1 MLQCQ
6 RQEEILYILE
16 KEKTIHISDLA
27 RLLFVSEAT
36 VRRDLNTLEKLSL
49 VKRVYGGVMLS
60 KYASSSDLPLSLRE
74 HESRPQKE
82 LIAARAAGLLHNGA
96 TILMDA
102 SSTVQHMVPYLREY
116 TDLTV
121 ITNSLKIIDQLD
133 GSDVRV
139 LCTGGQLISRNR
151 AFAGSAAVD
160 MVKNIYA
167 DYLFFSAQGL
177 SLSGEISDFS
187 EKETD
192 LRRTM
197 ITRATQSYFLCD
209 SSKIGQSFLFK
220 VCDSTDLDGVICNI
234 PLPESIRTV

>member
-6 RQEEILYILE
+6 RQEEILSILE

-160 MVKNIYA
+160 MVKNITS
-167 DYLFFSAQGL
+167 FFLLRDSRCQAK
-177 SLSGEISDFS
+177 SLIFQKKRPIFE
-187 EKETD
+187 E
-192 LRRTM
+192 
-197 ITRATQSYFLCD
+197 
-209 SSKIGQSFLFK
+209 
-220 VCDSTDLDGVICNI
+220 
-234 PLPESIRTV
+234 P